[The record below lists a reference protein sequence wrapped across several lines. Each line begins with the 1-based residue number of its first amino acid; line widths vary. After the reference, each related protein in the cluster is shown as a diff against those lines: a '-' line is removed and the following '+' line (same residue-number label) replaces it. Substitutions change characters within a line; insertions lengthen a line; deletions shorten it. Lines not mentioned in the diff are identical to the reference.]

1 MRHIS
6 NGTMV
11 SLPDGT
17 SAVAYRDRD
26 GTYRTVQRNP
36 VTGGVRVDLGWRLEQ
51 FTTEVRR

>member
-1 MRHIS
+1 
-6 NGTMV
+6 MV

-36 VTGGVRVDLGWRLEQ
+36 VTGGVRVYLGWRLEQ